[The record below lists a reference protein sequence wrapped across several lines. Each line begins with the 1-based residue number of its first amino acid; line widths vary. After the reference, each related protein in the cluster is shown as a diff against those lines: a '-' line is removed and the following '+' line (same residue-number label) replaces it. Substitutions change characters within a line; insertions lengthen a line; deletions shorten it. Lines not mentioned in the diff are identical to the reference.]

1 MNSAWTEYGL
11 MRKPAQEDELVNKQ
25 IEESDSEDAD
35 KNPDRK
41 KAKTKNYGGG
51 HITEV
56 LLLRSK
62 PMLGL
67 SEPVSGMYLLWDLR
81 HGFRREEYC
90 VCCS

>member
-1 MNSAWTEYGL
+1 M
-11 MRKPAQEDELVNKQ
+11 
-25 IEESDSEDAD
+25 
-35 KNPDRK
+35 
-41 KAKTKNYGGG
+41 AKTKNYGGG

-90 VCCS
+90 VCRS